1 MARVLFLNTFQGL
14 KLSSLSLD
22 CICYLP
28 ARCLMLLTSG
38 RKENYMPRHSH
49 NHYTLTF
56 INFFIC
62 TFIYINYN
70 CRCHVLNKP
79 LVLNHFFFFFKCY
92 SEFKNY
98 ELYSVIYFQWS
109 NIIYGYCGRFLCFFT
124 RSKCDRGGVDLLS
137 AAVTHLHSIYSSLSP
152 YKSASEFTP
161 GFFPPQCACCCLSAQ
176 CLAPCSS
183 CHQPPSNRFFQRLE
197 LQCFSVRYYTAPK
210 VCS

>member
-1 MARVLFLNTFQGL
+1 M
-14 KLSSLSLD
+14 
-22 CICYLP
+22 
-28 ARCLMLLTSG
+28 
-38 RKENYMPRHSH
+38 
-49 NHYTLTF
+49 
-56 INFFIC
+56 
-62 TFIYINYN
+62 
-70 CRCHVLNKP
+70 NKP
-79 LVLNHFFFFFKCY
+79 LVLNHFFFF
-92 SEFKNY
+92 EN
-98 ELYSVIYFQWS
+98 VIVSLKMMNCIQSFIFNGLTS
-109 NIIYGYCGRFLCFFT
+109 YCGRFLCFFT
-124 RSKCDRGGVDLLS
+124 RSECDRGGVDLLS